1 VPQPFVGFSLRAFPS
16 QRSRTPLEAASS
28 PAVVHRPARAHPAR
42 LVTPGFTDIHAETRQ
57 PGFPS
62 RYRLPFHGRSRFPVT
77 LGSTSWNHPLQS
89 ASSTSKRCS
98 LCESVRTNEGF
109 PSPAA
114 DTLTNF
120 RPFRAFSSYP
130 WASRTRPT
138 EAGHPLTR
146 EGKRTTR
153 RTSRP
158 PALGETS
165 LTPESADSASRQ
177 HPAQCEPDRTA
188 SRRRAF
194 SCDLSPPRRTSRASE
209 ALQ

>member
-1 VPQPFVGFSLRAFPS
+1 MPQPFVGFSLRAFPS

-28 PAVVHRPARAHPAR
+28 PAVIHRPANAHPVH
-42 LVTPGFTDIHAETRQ
+42 LVTPGFTDIRAETRQ
-57 PGFPS
+57 PGSPS

-77 LGSTSWNHPLQS
+77 LGSTSWNHPLRS

-109 PSPAA
+109 PSLAA

-120 RPFRAFSSYP
+120 SPSRAFSSYP

-138 EAGHPLTR
+138 EAGHPPTR
-146 EGKRTTR
+146 EGERTTP

-158 PALGETS
+158 PAPGETS
-165 LTPESADSASRQ
+165 RTSEDANSASRQ
-177 HPAQCEPDRTA
+177 HPARCELDCTA
-188 SRRRAF
+188 SRRRTF
-194 SCDLSPPRRTSRASE
+194 SCDLYPPRRTRRASE